1 MTDQPK
7 RRGRPPRAE
16 ASATVLVTVR
26 LTPEERAAYAAAAET
41 MGTTLAEE
49 ARKAWA
55 RLVRR
60 ADRRKP

>member
-7 RRGRPPRAE
+7 RRGRPP
-16 ASATVLVTVR
+16 SAGVARSVMVPVK
-26 LTPEERAAYAAAAET
+26 LTPAEHAAAKAAAET

-60 ADRRKP
+60 ADGRKP